1 MNQPKLL
8 WSYWHSIARSCSSS
22 SPIDS
27 LTTPGVLPV
36 TESFKYRCN
45 YHQNTHG
52 TKLYDSSGRLLK
64 SVSQSSTGH
73 RCPKTHLIATHI
85 GQLTQLTNHYSSLK
99 KKNEYR
105 FDWQADSFWISLRVS
120 VALRLT
126 PLLQFADLP
135 FIFSAIWDLL
145 PIYLNK

>member
-1 MNQPKLL
+1 M
-8 WSYWHSIARSCSSS
+8 
-22 SPIDS
+22 
-27 LTTPGVLPV
+27 

-99 KKNEYR
+99 KKKMNIDLIDRPSPSGLVYE
-105 FDWQADSFWISLRVS
+105 F
-120 VALRLT
+120 
-126 PLLQFADLP
+126 LL
-135 FIFSAIWDLL
+135 
-145 PIYLNK
+145 YCV